1 MIIFTD
7 DPDCAELFLTGE
19 NISWDKGGTPDNPGI
34 SALAGKLFRKSTLYE
49 ATIESEKDWRFLLI
63 AKSAPE
69 SQYDILIDLCRK
81 NVPIP
86 QGTVCLAGK
95 GSKFHGFKGRS
106 WDSPEGNIYLSA
118 HFAPETRIENYGP
131 GFMVLA
137 AVSVIDAIDEIS
149 GLANRSGIK
158 WVNDIFIDGAKV
170 CGVLAHALAEG
181 NIVTNAIIG
190 IGLNV
195 ETTPSPRPTIFIRRA
210 ASLNDFAPDSNH
222 YTQNQFFELLSK
234 SIYKNYLILKNGN
247 YQKLIDRYRQR
258 SVIIGREVA
267 IYEDL
272 AGPEMRMIANGTVK
286 KIGGNLE
293 LYLNG
298 FKESFNRGR
307 LALKKI
313 NMP

>member
-7 DPDCAELFLTGE
+7 DPDCAELFLTGKKP
-19 NISWDKGGTPDNPGI
+19 SWEKGVTSDNPGI
-34 SALAGKLFRKSTLYE
+34 SALAGRLFGKSKVYR
-49 ATIESEKDWRFLLI
+49 ATTWTESNWGFLLI
-63 AKSAPE
+63 AQSAPE

-86 QGTVCLAGK
+86 HGTICLAGE
-95 GSKFHGFKGRS
+95 GLKFHGFKGRS
-106 WDSPEGNIYLSA
+106 WDSPKGNIYLSA
-118 HFAPETRIENYGP
+118 HFAPKAKIENYGP

-137 AVSVIDAIDEIS
+137 ANSVIDAIDEIA

-158 WVNDIFIDGAKV
+158 WVNDIFIDDAKV
-170 CGVLAHALAEG
+170 CGVLAHTLAEDH
-181 NIVTNAIIG
+181 IVTNAVIG

-195 ETTPSPRPTIFIRRA
+195 ETTPNPKPTIFVPRA
-210 ASLNDFAPDSNH
+210 ASLNDFAPDSKFFTKNLL
-222 YTQNQFFELLSK
+222 FELLSK
-234 SIYKNYLILKNGN
+234 SIYKNYLILKNGD

-286 KIGGNLE
+286 EIGDNLE
-293 LYLNG
+293 LYIEG
-298 FKESFNRGR
+298 FKEPFSRGR
-307 LALKKI
+307 LALIK
-313 NMP
+313 